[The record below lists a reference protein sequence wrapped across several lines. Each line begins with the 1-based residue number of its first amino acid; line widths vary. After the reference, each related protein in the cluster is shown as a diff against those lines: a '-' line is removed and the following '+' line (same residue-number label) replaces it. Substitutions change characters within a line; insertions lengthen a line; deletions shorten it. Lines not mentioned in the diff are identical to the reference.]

1 MTGWQRKRVTVTGGG
16 GFIGSHL
23 AERLVEL
30 GAQVRATV
38 RYNSRND
45 RGALEWIAPD
55 ALENIEV
62 HAGDIRDQ
70 ESVARA
76 VDGSD
81 VVFHLA
87 AYVAIPYSYS
97 DPRSFVETNVL
108 GTLNVAQACRAAG
121 VERLIHTST
130 SEVYGSAQDEAITER
145 HPLLAQSPYAA
156 SKIGADQVVTSFH
169 RSFGLRA
176 SILRPFNTF
185 GPRQS
190 ARAVIP
196 TVVAQALWA
205 ETVRLGSLTPTR
217 DLTYV
222 ADTVEG
228 FLAIAA
234 TEAAIGECVQL
245 GTGAEYSISQ
255 LVEEIGNLLGRDLSV
270 EQDPQRVRPQS
281 SEVVRLRSS
290 PERMKELTG
299 WEAHTSLQEGL
310 AQTVD
315 WIKTHPQLYR
325 ASEYA
330 V

>member
-1 MTGWQRKRVTVTGGG
+1 VTEWEGKRVTVTGAG

-23 AERLVEL
+23 AERLVEV
-30 GAQVRATV
+30 GAKVRAAV

-45 RGALEWIAPD
+45 RGALEWIAAE
-55 ALENIEV
+55 ALEEIEV
-62 HAGDIRDQ
+62 HTGDIRDQ

-87 AYVAIPYSYS
+87 AHVAIPYSYS

-108 GTLNVAQACRAAG
+108 GTLNVAQACRAAD

-130 SEVYGSAQDEAITER
+130 SEVYGSAQDGSITES

-169 RSFGLRA
+169 RSFGLRT

-190 ARAVIP
+190 ARAVVP
-196 TVVAQALWA
+196 TIVAQALWA
-205 ETVRLGSLTPTR
+205 DTVRLGSLIPTR
-217 DLTYV
+217 DLTFV
-222 ADTVEG
+222 TDTVEG

-234 TEAAIGECVQL
+234 SEVTIGQCLQL
-245 GTGAEYSISQ
+245 GTGAEHSISQ
-255 LVEEIGNLLGRDLSV
+255 VVDEVATLLGRELQV
-270 EQDPQRVRPQS
+270 EQDPERVRPAS
-281 SEVVRLRSS
+281 SEVMRLRSS
-290 PERMKELTG
+290 PERIKQLTG
-299 WEAHTSLQEGL
+299 WEAQTPLAEGL

-315 WIKTHPQLYR
+315 WIEAHPGLYR
-325 ASEYA
+325 INEYA
-330 V
+330 I